1 MATIKKNPDGDL
13 SLGNLRGELVTLQPD
28 ISDYASGGYLIE
40 GIGGN
45 PLTGGDVGLTKVLFV
60 VPVGGTVGPEPS
72 SAYFPQWNTATQK
85 LQIFQDSGANA
96 PLGEIGPGTNL
107 ASYSFD
113 LLVAGL

>member
-1 MATIKKNPDGDL
+1 
-13 SLGNLRGELVTLQPD
+13 
-28 ISDYASGGYLIE
+28 
-40 GIGGN
+40 
-45 PLTGGDVGLTKVLFV
+45 LTKVLFV